1 MENLEIKNCE
11 LDNLRNQINEI
22 DKNMAILFEQ
32 RMIIIDK
39 ICKVKQQFSLP
50 TCDPARE
57 KNMLE
62 KNSQYIK
69 NQKYVEPYKIFLSK
83 CLEIS
88 KNYQSSKRNKK

>member
-1 MENLEIKNCE
+1 MKNLEIKNSK
-11 LDNLRNQINEI
+11 LDGFRSQIDEV
-22 DKNMAILFEQ
+22 DKNMAMLFEQ

-39 ICKVKQQFSLP
+39 ICEVKQQFSLP
-50 TCDPARE
+50 TYDPTRE

-69 NQKYVEPYKIFLSK
+69 NQKYLESYKIFLSK

-88 KNYQSSKRNKK
+88 KNYQSLKRNKK